1 MTLLIFFAVLFATI
15 VLAILVNRIVRCPI
29 LVGFAF
35 FSVALLIAVI
45 LSNTTLIILA
55 IVLGIIAFLAAF
67 LDCVLMN
74 SNCFRN
80 NSCLNCHN
88 PYENNSCNNNNN
100 DDDTL
105 TIVNSNGE
113 IVARINGNSVSCN
126 NNNGCGCGC
135 NSGCNSGCGNSSATN
150 ALVANLLNE
159 NNINTTSINGTAS
172 SSGCGCC
179 NNRSYRYR

>member
-15 VLAILVNRIVRCPI
+15 VLAILINRIVHCPI

-35 FSVALLIAVI
+35 FAIALLVAVI

-55 IVLGIIAFLAAF
+55 IVIGIVAFLSAF

-74 SNCFRN
+74 SGCFRN
-80 NSCLNCHN
+80 NNCLNCHN
-88 PYENNSCNNNNN
+88 PYENHCCNNN

-105 TIVNSNGE
+105 TIVNSNGG

-135 NSGCNSGCGNSSATN
+135 NSGCGNTATN

-159 NNINTTSINGTAS
+159 NNVNTTSITGNTNTS
-172 SSGCGCC
+172 NCGCC
-179 NNRSYRYR
+179 NRSYRYR